1 MFSIFITFSQVFT
14 SGTIFPRE
22 LVPQNFQYLV
32 DFSPIGIPSQS
43 LRNVMLRSWPIT
55 HPNVYN
61 GLALNII
68 STIILLIIS
77 GFLFKKFS

>member
-43 LRNVMLRSWPIT
+43 LRNVMLRGWNLDRF
-55 HPNVYN
+55 HVLHGLLANVGTTIVF
-61 GLALNII
+61 GLVALY
-68 STIILLIIS
+68 
-77 GFLFKKFS
+77 FFKRKS